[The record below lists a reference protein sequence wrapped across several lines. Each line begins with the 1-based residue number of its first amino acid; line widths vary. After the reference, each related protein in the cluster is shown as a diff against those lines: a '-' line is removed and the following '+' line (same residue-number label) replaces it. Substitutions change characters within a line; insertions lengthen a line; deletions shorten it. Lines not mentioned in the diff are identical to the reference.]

1 MTDSYT
7 PRRGR
12 PPRHLTAQQEAPQV
26 MTEQPQEVSSEA
38 SVPKGRRRKR
48 ADNGGYKTRLSAPQR
63 EGYHRRWVNDDGIR
77 PQILNQDLAYDFV
90 LDKLSGD
97 GPGTRVS
104 RIVGKK
110 ASGEPMY
117 AYLMETPIEE
127 FRVGEAEK
135 EDRLKP
141 FEDAIRANRDTTG
154 ELSQADNVYR
164 PSAGSSLKRS

>member
-12 PPRHLTAQQEAPQV
+12 PPRVLTEQQEAPQV
-26 MTEQPQEVSSEA
+26 MSQQIAEEHETDA
-38 SVPKGRRRKR
+38 TPKARRRKR
-48 ADNGGYKTRLSAPQR
+48 ADAGGYKTRLSAPQR

-90 LDKLSGD
+90 TDKISGD
-97 GPGTRVS
+97 GQGTRVS

-141 FEDAIRANRDTTG
+141 FEDAIRSNRDTTG

>member
-12 PPRHLTAQQEAPQV
+12 PPRVLTAQQEAPQV

-48 ADNGGYKTRLSAPQR
+48 ADNGGYKTRLAAPQR

-141 FEDAIRANRDTTG
+141 FEDAIRSNRDTTG